1 MTSAANLSTGSTREA
16 ILAAVTDLAEQAGEH
31 HVIRLVDRVLEH
43 VATEDLAEREPRDL
57 HGMVRSMWA
66 LAQQREAEAT
76 LVRVFTPTVDDD
88 GWQSK
93 HTIVQI
99 CTDDMPFLVDSVT
112 AALSDHGRVV
122 YLIVHPQL
130 VVRRD
135 ATGALTELRDERPP
149 TAAGT
154 VESWMHIAIDRIP
167 TETARSELTDRLEAV
182 LGDVRRAVADW
193 TAMRHA
199 CEAIAS
205 QLEAGVP
212 PTVDPAEV
220 EPAERFLRWLVD
232 DHFTFLGYREY
243 DLDTVDGE
251 DVLRPVAGSGLG
263 ILRGEPDADHQYSR
277 LRPEARENAREPR
290 LLTITKANSRATV
303 HRPVYLD
310 YIGIRT
316 FDADGNVTGERRFL
330 GMFTSTAYADSVL
343 RLPIAAEKVRAVL
356 ARSGFAAHSHS
367 AKDLLGVL
375 EAYPRDELLQTDV
388 DTLWDVASDVLYL
401 QERRKAKLFLRKD
414 EFGRFVS
421 ALVYI
426 PRDRYNTVVRLRME
440 SILTEAY
447 GAEHVDF
454 TTRVSESPLA
464 QLHFVVRV
472 PRDADIPEVDTAAV
486 QEQLLKA
493 TRTWEEDLL
502 DALHVSPA
510 DDVGAGGRFVHGF
523 PEAYK
528 EDFDADTATH
538 DLAQLQ
544 GLTTGDTRVH
554 LYDPDRGDPTERRLK
569 VYRREPLSLTDML
582 PTFSDLGVVVA
593 DERPYTVR
601 DDADGS
607 DVRIYDFGLRAP
619 SADLWAAGADT
630 AASFED
636 AFLAVRTGHAESD
649 GLNALVLRAGLT
661 WRQVVIL
668 RTVARYLRQIGSTFS
683 VEYLEA
689 ALVANPVLAARVV
702 ALFEARFDPD
712 STAGAAD
719 RDAAQARITAEIDA
733 DLEQVASLD
742 QDRIVRAFVGVI
754 AATLRT
760 NYFRSGAVDDD
771 GQPAARVSL
780 KLDCHL
786 VPGLPSPKPRFE
798 IWVYSPQV
806 EGVHLRFGAVARGG
820 LRWSDRREDF
830 RTEVLG
836 LVKAQMVKNAVI
848 VPTGSKGGFFAKQL
862 PDPTADRAAWL
873 AEGRSAYSEFIRGL
887 LDVTDNRVG
896 TTVVPPERVVRHD
909 GDDPYLV
916 VAADK
921 GTAAFSDL
929 ANSISAEYGFW
940 LDDAFAS
947 GGSAGYDHKEMGITA
962 RGAWESTKRHFRE
975 VGLDTQS
982 QDFTVVG
989 IGDMSGDVFGN
1000 GMLLSEHIR
1009 LVAAFDHRDVFIDPT
1024 PDAAASFA
1032 ERRRLFDLPR
1042 SSWADYAPD
1051 LISTGGGV
1059 FSRSAKSVPVSAE
1072 ARAALGLAD
1081 DVTSLTP
1088 AELIHAILLAPVDL
1102 VYNGGIGTY
1111 VKASVEAHS
1120 EIGDRA
1126 NDAIRVDGR
1135 ELRCQVL
1142 VEGGNLGVSQLGRI
1156 EAAAHGVRINTD
1168 AIDNSAGVG
1177 TSDREVN
1184 IKIAL
1189 TALTR
1194 DGELTM
1200 DQRNELLASMT
1211 DEVAAQVLRD
1221 NYVQNVLLG
1230 NSRAHAHEM
1239 LAVHQR
1245 LIQWLEGRGEL
1256 DRALEFLPTDAEIAE
1271 RDVAGSGLTRP
1282 EFAVLVAYA
1291 KLALKADLAD
1301 SGLADGPWF
1310 SRTLAEYFPA
1320 PLRQAYPERLA
1331 EHPLRREII
1340 VNSVVNSMV
1349 NRGGITFAFRAADE
1363 TGASSEQITRAFVA
1377 SREIFALEDYVAQV
1391 EALDNLV
1398 DTAVQTQLYLDFRRL
1413 LDRAS
1418 RWFVH
1423 HRPEEAQVGEAVE
1436 EFAGGVRD
1444 LIEDLPDLLRDQ
1456 ESARFAE
1463 RADALTDAGVPAPL
1477 ARRAAGLLPALSL
1490 LDVME
1495 LASTC
1500 GEDPR
1505 HLAGLYYA
1513 LSARLRIDDLLIQ
1526 VAALPLD
1533 NRWDALARSAM
1544 RDDLYGTLAALT
1556 RTVQAATD
1564 AGSAPDQRIA
1574 AWAET
1579 GGVTLTR
1586 AEESI
1591 GTIAA
1596 LVGAGVAPVSV
1607 ALRNLRA
1614 LVR

>member
-1 MTSAANLSTGSTREA
+1 MNSAPTVPTGSTRED
-16 ILAAVTDLAEQAGEH
+16 ILGAVTDLAEQAGEH
-31 HVIRLVDRVLEH
+31 HLIPLVDRILEH
-43 VATEDLAEREPRDL
+43 VATEDLAEREPRDVL
-57 HGMVRSMWA
+57 GMIGSMFS
-66 LAQQREAEAT
+66 LAQQRGADET
-76 LVRVFTPTVDDD
+76 LVRVFTPTVPED

-122 YLIVHPQL
+122 YLIVHPQI

-135 ATGALTELRDERPP
+135 ASGALTAIREERPP

-154 VESWMHIAIDRIP
+154 VESWMHIAIDRIT
-167 TETARSELTDRLEAV
+167 TEDARTELTARLESV

-193 TAMRHA
+193 AAMRHA
-199 CEAIAS
+199 CEELGR
-205 QLEAGVP
+205 QLEAGAP
-212 PTVDPAEV
+212 PTVDQNEV
-220 EPAERFLRWLVD
+220 EPTERFLRWLAD

-243 DLDTVDGE
+243 TLDTVDGE
-251 DVLRPVAGSGLG
+251 DVLRPVTGSGLG
-263 ILRGEPDADHQYSR
+263 ILRGEPGADHEYSR
-277 LRPEARENAREPR
+277 LRPEAQENAREPR

-375 EAYPRDELLQTDV
+375 EAYPRDELFQTDV

-440 SILTEAY
+440 AILREAY

-472 PRDADIPEVDTAAV
+472 PRDSDIPDVDTAAV
-486 QEQLLKA
+486 QERLLRA

-502 DALHVSPA
+502 DALHVSPT
-510 DDVGAGGRFVHGF
+510 DDAGAGRGYVHGF

-528 EDFDADTATH
+528 EDFDANVATY

-544 GLTTGDTRVH
+544 ALAPGDTRVH
-554 LYDPDRGDPTERRLK
+554 LYDPDRGEPTERRLK
-569 VYRREPLSLTDML
+569 VYRREPLSLTAVL
-582 PTFSDLGVVVA
+582 PTFSHLGVVVA
-593 DERPYTVR
+593 DERPYLITGDAEDDTVR
-601 DDADGS
+601 
-607 DVRIYDFGLRAP
+607 VYDFGLRTE
-619 SADLWAAGADT
+619 SADLWDAEDT
-630 AASFED
+630 ATEFED
-636 AFLAVRTGHAESD
+636 AFLAVHGGRAESD
-649 GLNALVLRAGLT
+649 GLNALVLSSGLT

-689 ALVANPVLAARVV
+689 ALVANPRLAARMV
-702 ALFEARFDPD
+702 ALFETRFDPD
-712 STAGAAD
+712 HAEAGE
-719 RDAAQARITAEIDA
+719 RDAAQDRITAEIDA

-742 QDRIVRAFVGVI
+742 QDRIVRSFVGVI
-754 AATLRT
+754 GATLRT
-760 NYFRSGAVDDD
+760 NYFQVGEH
-771 GQPAARVSL
+771 GEAADRVSL
-780 KLDCHL
+780 KLDCQL

-848 VPTGSKGGFFAKQL
+848 VPTGSKGGFFAKRL
-862 PDPTADRAAWL
+862 PDPAADRAAWL
-873 AEGRSAYSEFIRGL
+873 AEGRSAYSAFIRGL

-896 TTVVPPERVVRHD
+896 GEVVPPEQVVRHD
-909 GDDPYLV
+909 ADDPYLV

-975 VGLDTQS
+975 MGVDS
-982 QDFTVVG
+982 QTEDFTVVG

-1009 LVAAFDHRDVFIDPT
+1009 LIAAFDHRDVFIDPM

-1042 SSWADYAPD
+1042 SSWADYDPD
-1051 LISTGGGV
+1051 LISAGGGV
-1059 FSRSAKSVPVSAE
+1059 FSRSAKSVPVSPE
-1072 ARAALGLAD
+1072 ARAALGLPD
-1081 DVTSLTP
+1081 GVTALTP
-1088 AELIHAILLAPVDL
+1088 AELIHAILLAPADL

-1111 VKASVEAHS
+1111 VKSSTETHA

-1135 ELRCQVL
+1135 DLRCQVL

-1156 EAAAHGVRINTD
+1156 EAAMHGVRINTD

-1184 IKIAL
+1184 IKILL

-1194 DGELTM
+1194 AGDLTL

-1256 DRALEFLPTDAEIAE
+1256 DRTLEFLPTDRQIAE
-1271 RDVAGSGLTRP
+1271 RDAAGQGLTRP

-1291 KLALKADLAD
+1291 KLALKADLA
-1301 SGLADGPWF
+1301 STSLADGSWF
-1310 SRTLAEYFPA
+1310 TRTLAEYFPA
-1320 PLRQAYPERLA
+1320 PLREAYGDRLPD
-1331 EHPLRREII
+1331 HPLRREII

-1349 NRGGITFAFRAADE
+1349 NRGGRSLPWSASSQPWRLWTTAWTPPCRPSCTSTTGGSW
-1363 TGASSEQITRAFVA
+1363 TGARDGSCSTAPRVWTWPRPSPSSP
-1377 SREIFALEDYVAQV
+1377 
-1391 EALDNLV
+1391 
-1398 DTAVQTQLYLDFRRL
+1398 RR
-1413 LDRAS
+1413 
-1418 RWFVH
+1418 
-1423 HRPEEAQVGEAVE
+1423 
-1436 EFAGGVRD
+1436 
-1444 LIEDLPDLLRDQ
+1444 
-1456 ESARFAE
+1456 
-1463 RADALTDAGVPAPL
+1463 
-1477 ARRAAGLLPALSL
+1477 
-1490 LDVME
+1490 
-1495 LASTC
+1495 
-1500 GEDPR
+1500 
-1505 HLAGLYYA
+1505 
-1513 LSARLRIDDLLIQ
+1513 
-1526 VAALPLD
+1526 
-1533 NRWDALARSAM
+1533 
-1544 RDDLYGTLAALT
+1544 
-1556 RTVQAATD
+1556 
-1564 AGSAPDQRIA
+1564 
-1574 AWAET
+1574 WA
-1579 GGVTLTR
+1579 
-1586 AEESI
+1586 
-1591 GTIAA
+1591 
-1596 LVGAGVAPVSV
+1596 
-1607 ALRNLRA
+1607 N
-1614 LVR
+1614 